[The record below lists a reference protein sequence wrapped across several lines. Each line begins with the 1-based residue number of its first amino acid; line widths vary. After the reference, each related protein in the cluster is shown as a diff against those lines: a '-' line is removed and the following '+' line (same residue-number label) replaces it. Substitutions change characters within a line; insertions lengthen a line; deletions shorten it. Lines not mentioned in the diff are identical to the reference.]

1 MKSINNFKKKISEKE
16 FKKAYLKEKKRL
28 ESIVKMSNS
37 ELIKEI
43 DRLEE
48 IIKEQKMQI
57 EHLENEIFDMSL
69 ELDGQCDL
77 KTMFDFE

>member
-1 MKSINNFKKKISEKE
+1 MKSISNFKKKISEKE
-16 FKKAYLKEKKRL
+16 FEKAYLKEKKRL

-43 DRLEE
+43 NRLEE

-57 EHLENEIFDMSL
+57 EHLENENFDMSL
-69 ELDGQCDL
+69 ELDGQCDP
-77 KTMFDFE
+77 KTMFDF